1 MTWLE
6 EPQKAKEFGENNE
19 FGKNDTSE
27 KIISP
32 RPSVDKIILNNW
44 IMSSRFISRKR

>member
-19 FGKNDTSE
+19 FGKNDSSE
-27 KIISP
+27 KILSL
-32 RPSVDKIILNNW
+32 RLSVDKIKLY
-44 IMSSRFISRKR
+44 

>member
-19 FGKNDTSE
+19 FGKNDSSD
-27 KIISP
+27 KIISL
-32 RPSVDKIILNNW
+32 RLSVDNI
-44 IMSSRFISRKR
+44 